1 MDPFH
6 SFQSQALPARRPP
19 PLTIQAVEPLI
30 THAAARKEQRRPE
43 EGDNGLTDLRLAQ
56 ALAKEVSRVQRR
68 PEDIMPSTLP
78 RNTSDNTEDDDISS
92 VHEGGP
98 WSSESEDDE
107 QPSVSTPDW
116 YPDREETLSPEALA
130 GISSQRSPLINSPS
144 LHSLSTVGDH
154 ENTLERVSSVQSNPG
169 GNDANAQVRQQFKY
183 AYIFWEHVYFAKICI
198 CVIINHALS
207 EFILIA
213 KLKKLHRCVPKFR
226 ISRPLPCL
234 PTF

>member
-1 MDPFH
+1 MEPLH

-30 THAAARKEQRRPE
+30 THAARKEQIRAE

-98 WSSESEDDE
+98 WSSDEDDE
-107 QPSVSTPDW
+107 QPSV
-116 YPDREETLSPEALA
+116 
-130 GISSQRSPLINSPS
+130 
-144 LHSLSTVGDH
+144 
-154 ENTLERVSSVQSNPG
+154 G
-169 GNDANAQVRQQFKY
+169 GNSTLLLA
-183 AYIFWEHVYFAKICI
+183 
-198 CVIINHALS
+198 
-207 EFILIA
+207 
-213 KLKKLHRCVPKFR
+213 VPTMG
-226 ISRPLPCL
+226 LNDV
-234 PTF
+234 TAT